1 MKIIKHMIDQPFVF
15 TVGLAALVHSTWSLA
30 TLFAG
35 NEPHPQFTVE
45 WFAWV
50 IPAFLIA
57 FALDVGQIN
66 TSAEIRAGER
76 TTIKYVT
83 FGVFAVGTYY
93 LQWLYI
99 AHHMPLL
106 QLADGVRGEWSDAT
120 GLLRDAAIWII
131 PAILPLS
138 TLLYTFSGGHETIQL
153 EIVQVEKPRQVEIKP
168 VETVLSQPAQ
178 LAMPLRGEDSHVA
191 ECPACGWTSSYD
203 NPVSARKGLA
213 THQSKHCKA
222 MYPQEPVLNGKHPH
236 EEI

>member
-1 MKIIKHMIDQPFVF
+1 MKIIKHMIEQPFVF

-35 NEPHPQFTVE
+35 SEPDPQFTVE

-66 TSAEIRAGER
+66 TSAEIRAGQR

-106 QLADGVRGEWSDAT
+106 ELARGVRMEWSGIT

-138 TLLYTFSGGHETIQL
+138 TLLYTFSGGHEVAQP
-153 EIVQVEKPRQVEIKP
+153 EIVQVEELRRVEVKTLDKALP
-168 VETVLSQPAQ
+168 QPGQ
-178 LAMPLRGEDSHVA
+178 LAIRLQDVDSHVA
-191 ECPACGWTSSYD
+191 TCPACGWTREYD
-203 NPVSARKGLA
+203 NPKSAIKGLA
-213 THQSKHCKA
+213 THQSKHCTGIH
-222 MYPQEPVLNGKHPH
+222 PTEGVLNGAHA
-236 EEI
+236 E